1 LLAARGLLDNPGGRE
16 KVAAY
21 DDAVRRGA
29 LLPPVSVIAL
39 AGKLYLE
46 DGAHRCTVAAIQ
58 GRRTISA
65 IVYRVDSWAEAD
77 AVGVR
82 LSKLEAAGTPW
93 QLQARAVEQL
103 LAV

>member
-1 LLAARGLLDNPGGRE
+1 
-16 KVAAY
+16 
-21 DDAVRRGA
+21 
-29 LLPPVSVIAL
+29 
-39 AGKLYLE
+39 
-46 DGAHRCTVAAIQ
+46 
-58 GRRTISA
+58 
-65 IVYRVDSWAEAD
+65 VYRVDSWAEAD